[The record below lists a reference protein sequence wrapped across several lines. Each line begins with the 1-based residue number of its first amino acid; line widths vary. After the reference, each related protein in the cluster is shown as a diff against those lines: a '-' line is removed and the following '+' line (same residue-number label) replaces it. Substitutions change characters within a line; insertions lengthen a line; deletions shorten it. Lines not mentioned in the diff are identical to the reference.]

1 MHQHSPGAGWHAVEG
16 PSERDALAAVGPRLR
31 TIRTVRGSTLAEVA
45 EQTGISTSTL
55 SRLESGGRKPTL
67 ELLLP
72 LARAYGVPLDELV
85 NAPASG
91 DPRIHIRPI
100 RRDGQVILPLS
111 RGATGVH
118 AFKQVYR
125 GVRADDPVP
134 KQRTHPGHEWF
145 TVLSGRIRLLLGDA
159 EHVIEQGEAV
169 EFDTLVPHWFGPVD
183 ERPAEL
189 LSLFGPD
196 GERVHVTAT

>member
-1 MHQHSPGAGWHAVEG
+1 ME
-16 PSERDALAAVGPRLR
+16 ELTRVGQRLR
-31 TIRTVRGSTLAEVA
+31 TARQDRGWTLETLAELA
-45 EQTGISTSTL
+45 GMSASTL

-134 KQRTHPGHEWF
+134 RLRTHPGHEWF

>member
-1 MHQHSPGAGWHAVEG
+1 MHDHRTATVT
-16 PSERDALAAVGPRLR
+16 ERDALAAVGPRLR
-31 TIRTVRGSTLAEVA
+31 AIRTVRGMTLAEVA
-45 EQTGISTSTL
+45 DETGISTSTL

-85 NAPASG
+85 NAPANG

-125 GVRADDPVP
+125 GVRVGDPLP
-134 KQRTHPGHEWF
+134 RQRTHPGHEWF

-169 EFDTLVPHWFGPVD
+169 EFDTRTPHWFGPVD
-183 ERPAEL
+183 ERPAEV